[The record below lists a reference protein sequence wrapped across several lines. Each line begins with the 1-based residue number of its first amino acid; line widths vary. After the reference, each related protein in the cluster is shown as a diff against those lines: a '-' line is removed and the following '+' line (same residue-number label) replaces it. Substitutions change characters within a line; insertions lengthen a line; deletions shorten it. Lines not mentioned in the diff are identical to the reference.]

1 LTMLSMMLQVGK
13 GNLLNRKMADQKNQS
28 FSNS

>member
-1 LTMLSMMLQVGK
+1 MMLQVGK